1 MYEIAATVSKYILA
15 FVIYMFI
22 FKIAKIIYLDIKT
35 MTIWEDSKVT
45 NPHLRRLS
53 SMEQNGQETVTE
65 IFPLKNTQ
73 TIVGRSLAC
82 EIVISDPHISSKH
95 LQIDK
100 TNQGFTIA
108 DLGSVNGTTIND
120 VKLLNPV
127 VLKEGDVIMLGIS
140 KLVFSE
146 GRQHHG

>member
-1 MYEIAATVSKYILA
+1 MYELVATVTKYLLA

-22 FKIAKIIYLDIKT
+22 FKIAKLIYLDIKT
-35 MTIWEDSKVT
+35 MTLWEESKVS
-45 NPHLRRLS
+45 NPHLRLLS

-65 IFPLKNTQ
+65 IFPLKNSQ

-95 LQIDK
+95 LQINK
-100 TNQGFTIA
+100 ANEGFTIS
-108 DLGSVNGTTIND
+108 DLGSVNGTMLNE
-120 VKLLNPV
+120 VKLLKPV
-127 VLKEGDVIMLGIS
+127 VLKEGDVIRIGIS

-146 GRQHHG
+146 GRQEHG